1 MIDTFY
7 LKDEKNLS
15 YKNECESKKIF
26 VYTPASYKKESN
38 KCYPV
43 IYAFDG
49 QNLFEESCGEYKCE
63 AKSSVGLDKIFEK
76 ANKDVVIVGIYNGEG
91 EFTRD
96 RELTMCSDFGTLCD
110 PTGSEGFK
118 EGTLD
123 KTGAFIVETLIP
135 FIQSNY
141 KVSTN
146 KEDTTIFGASSGGLA
161 SFYLG
166 LKYPDVF
173 GNVYSLSLATC
184 LFYKKDWEKFFNKV
198 KFSVSQ
204 KMFVYCGKESDDW
217 LENYLY
223 NGLGDSDL
231 LSASEIKPFLE
242 EHGYIG
248 SNINCLFE
256 SGAVH
261 NEDAWNLAVKKSIVK

>member
-7 LKDEKNLS
+7 LQDEKNLS
-15 YKNECESKKIF
+15 YKNEGGSKKIF
-26 VYTPASYKKESN
+26 VYTPASYKKECN
-38 KCYPV
+38 KLYPV

-49 QNLFEESCGEYKCE
+49 QNLFEESWGEYKCE
-63 AKSSVGLDKIFEK
+63 AKSSVGLDKIFEN
-76 ANKDVVIVGIYNGEG
+76 ADKDVVIVGIYNGEG

-118 EGTLD
+118 VGTLD

-146 KEDTTIFGASSGGLA
+146 KKDVTIFGASSGGLA

-173 GNVYSLSLATC
+173 GNVYSLSPATC
-184 LFYKKDWEKFFNKV
+184 LFYKEDWKRFFSKV
-198 KFSVSQ
+198 KFSTKQ
-204 KMFVYCGKESDDW
+204 NIFVYCGKESEDW

-223 NGLGDSDL
+223 DGLGNTDL
-231 LSASEIKPFLE
+231 LSANEIKPFLK
-242 EHGYIG
+242 EHGYIEN
-248 SNINCLFE
+248 NINCLFE

-261 NEDAWNLAVKKSIVK
+261 NENAWNSAVKKSIAK

>member
-1 MIDTFY
+1 M
-7 LKDEKNLS
+7 
-15 YKNECESKKIF
+15 
-26 VYTPASYKKESN
+26 
-38 KCYPV
+38 

-49 QNLFEESCGEYKCE
+49 QNLFEESWGEYKCE
-63 AKSSVGLDKIFEK
+63 AKSSVGLDKIFEN
-76 ANKDVVIVGIYNGEG
+76 ADKDVVIVGIYNGEG

-118 EGTLD
+118 VGTLD

-146 KEDTTIFGASSGGLA
+146 KKDVTIFGASSGGLA

-173 GNVYSLSLATC
+173 GNVYSLSPATC
-184 LFYKKDWEKFFNKV
+184 LFYKEDWKRFFSKV
-198 KFSVSQ
+198 KFSTKQ
-204 KMFVYCGKESDDW
+204 NIFVYCGKESEDW
-217 LENYLY
+217 LENYLFDA
-223 NGLGDSDL
+223 LGNRNL
-231 LSASEIKPFLE
+231 LSASEIKTFLVQNGFLE
-242 EHGYIG
+242 KNVQE
-248 SNINCLFE
+248 LFVD
-256 SGAVH
+256 GAIH
-261 NEDAWNLAVKKSIVK
+261 NEAFWQKAMKTVFGL